1 MPPVNQ
7 AEYNA
12 LLAKNAE
19 LLSRLD
25 EAEETLRA
33 IRDGEADALLVSG
46 PDGQQV
52 FTLRSAELPYRSLVE
67 RMQEGAVTL
76 TEDGIILY
84 CNMRFSQMLRL
95 PHEKV
100 LATSAH
106 QYVQPEQA
114 AQFAALM
121 RRGALQSAKAEISL
135 CADNFYFPTY
145 ITAGPLPDEVEGRI
159 CLIVTDLTE
168 QESLRRNKA
177 EIEQLNERL
186 QRSVTETHHR
196 VKNSLQ
202 IIGAMVDMQVME
214 GNPTVPL
221 SEVRRFGTQIKSL
234 AVVHDL
240 LTMEAKA
247 DGQAHYVS
255 GKAVL
260 EKLLPLLEFTSGERQ
275 FTAKIDDAR
284 LTSSQATGLALV
296 TNEVISN
303 ALKHGK
309 GRVEVIFKVSAAQA
323 VLEVCDDG
331 PGFPP
336 NFDPRKLVTTG
347 IGLVE
352 NLTRWDLGGQVR
364 YENPVAGG
372 AAVRIFMPLTLSDS
386 EGPPGASG

>member
-1 MPPVNQ
+1 M
-7 AEYNA
+7 E
-12 LLAKNAE
+12 
-19 LLSRLD
+19 
-25 EAEETLRA
+25 EAEETLDA
-33 IRDGEADALLVSG
+33 IRDGEADALLVAG
-46 PDGQQV
+46 PSGQQV
-52 FTLRSAELPYRSLVE
+52 YTLHSAELPYRALVE

-76 TEDGIILY
+76 SATGVILY

-106 QYVQPEQA
+106 LYIKSEQA
-114 AQFAALM
+114 AQFAALL

-135 CADNFYFPTY
+135 CAADFCFPTY
-145 ITAGPLPDEVEGRI
+145 ITAGPLPDEVEGCL

-186 QRSVTETHHR
+186 QRSMTETHHR

-214 GNPTVPL
+214 GNDNVPI

-247 DGQAHYVS
+247 DGQAHFVS

-260 EKLLPLLEFTSGERQ
+260 EKLLPLLEFTSGERP
-275 FTAKIDDAR
+275 FTAEIDEAR

-309 GRVEVIFKVSAAQA
+309 GQVEVTFKANEGQA
-323 VLEVCDDG
+323 ILEVCDDG

-336 NFDPRKLVTTG
+336 NFDARKLTTTG

-352 NLTRWDLGGQVR
+352 NLTRWDLGGKVC
-364 YENPVAGG
+364 YENREEGG
-372 AAVRIFMPLTLSDS
+372 ATVRIIMPLTLS
-386 EGPPGASG
+386 EN

>member
-1 MPPVNQ
+1 MRNNRTQNNQ
-7 AEYNA
+7 SGREELEAENA
-12 LLAKNAE
+12 R
-19 LLSRLD
+19 LLSRLE

-33 IRDGEADALLVSG
+33 IRDGEADALLVAG

-52 FTLRSAELPYRSLVE
+52 FTLHSAELPYRALVE

-76 TEDGIILY
+76 SENGVILY
-84 CNMRFSQMLRL
+84 CNMRFAQMLRL
-95 PHEKV
+95 PHEKA
-100 LATSAH
+100 LATYAH
-106 QYVQPEQA
+106 QYVKPEQA
-114 AQFAALM
+114 AQFATLL
-121 RRGALQSAKAEISL
+121 RRGALQTAKAEISL
-135 CADNFYFPTY
+135 CADDFYFPTY
-145 ITAGPLPDEVEGRI
+145 ITAGPLPDEVEGSI

-186 QRSVTETHHR
+186 QRSMTETHHR

-214 GNPTVPL
+214 GGDTVPI

-247 DGQAHYVS
+247 DGQAYFVS

-260 EKLLPLLEFTSGERQ
+260 EKLLPLLEFTSGERP
-275 FTAKIDDAR
+275 FMAKIEEAR

-309 GRVEVIFKVSAAQA
+309 GQVDVQFTVSAGQA
-323 VLEVCDDG
+323 ILEVCDDG

-336 NFDPRKLVTTG
+336 NFDPRKLTTTG

-352 NLTRWDLGGQVR
+352 NLTRWDLDGKIC
-364 YENPVAGG
+364 YENRAEGG
-372 AAVRIFMPLTLSDS
+372 ASVRIIMPLTLS
-386 EGPPGASG
+386 EN

>member
-1 MPPVNQ
+1 MQQNSLSNNQ
-7 AEYNA
+7 AGHEK
-12 LLAKNAE
+12 LLAENARLSLE
-19 LLSRLD
+19 LE
-25 EAEETLRA
+25 EAQETLRA
-33 IRDGEADALLVSG
+33 IRDGEADALLVTG
-46 PDGQQV
+46 PSGQQV
-52 FTLRSAELPYRSLVE
+52 FTLHSAELPYRALVE

-76 TEDGIILY
+76 SGDGVILY

-106 QYVQPEQA
+106 QYIDPEQA
-114 AQFAALM
+114 AQFSALL

-135 CADNFYFPTY
+135 RADDFYFPTY
-145 ITAGPLPDEVEGRI
+145 ITAGPLPDEVEGCL

-186 QRSVTETHHR
+186 QRSMTETHHR

-214 GNPTVPL
+214 GNPTVPI

-240 LTMEAKA
+240 LTMEAKV
-247 DGQAHYVS
+247 DGQAYFVS
-255 GKAVL
+255 GKSVL
-260 EKLLPLLEFTSGERQ
+260 EKLLPLLEFTSGDRQ
-275 FTAKIDDAR
+275 FTADIDEAR

-309 GRVEVIFKVSAAQA
+309 GQVDVTFKTSAGQA

-336 NFDPRKLVTTG
+336 NFDPRKLTTTG

-352 NLTRWDLGGQVR
+352 NLTRWDLGGKVC
-364 YENPVAGG
+364 YETRPDGG
-372 AAVRIFMPLTLSDS
+372 ASVRIVMPLTLS
-386 EGPPGASG
+386 ENQ